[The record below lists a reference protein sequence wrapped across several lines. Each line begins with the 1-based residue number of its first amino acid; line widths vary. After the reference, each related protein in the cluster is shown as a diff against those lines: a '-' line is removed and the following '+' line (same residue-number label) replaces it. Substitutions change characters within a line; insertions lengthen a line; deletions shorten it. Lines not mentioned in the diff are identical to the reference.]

1 MQCCKEIPST
11 FSLVLGH
18 RPHTGFK
25 QSQPRI
31 SEKIQELY
39 NQLEGHSDKISEE
52 TSNGILEGFSE
63 ASWPYWFHI
72 SKSWLQ
78 WISLIHVFL
87 ILGFFTTSG
96 KNIPLYIWSRVPV
109 PTAWWFEERS
119 RIERTCW
126 QSPCYVLTSGLA
138 IGYINT
144 WSGFKVYSLNIYL

>member
-11 FSLVLGH
+11 FSLVLSH

-87 ILGFFTTSG
+87 ILGFLPLLVKTY
-96 KNIPLYIWSRVPV
+96 LYISDPGYLCPQLGGLRKEAELKQLVSR
-109 PTAWWFEERS
+109 ARA
-119 RIERTCW
+119 TCW
-126 QSPCYVLTSGLA
+126 PQVWLLVILTPDLGLKF
-138 IGYINT
+138 T
-144 WSGFKVYSLNIYL
+144 V